1 MADFNTTP
9 VPVADS
15 VPEGSWVYENSSPI
29 TTFPSHQST
38 EGDQSSTRLDATSSE
53 SKSQLRSPD
62 PQTSLSD
69 WAGRG
74 TSHVAFAKEE
84 TLPLLQGRFLGYGV
98 QGGVYETTIKTI
110 PVAWKRK
117 FCRYKIGARE
127 LQEIEIIRRLDH
139 QHIIKLVGTYTHGPF
154 LGLLLWPVAKCD
166 LATFLEDVD
175 LVVRVRGGSVEDIM
189 EGDQIPASERL
200 TSLGFDISQDPAE
213 LMSALT
219 RRLEETLG
227 CLTSA
232 IVYLHAQKIRHK
244 DLKPSN
250 ILLSP
255 DGGLFVSD
263 FGTSTD
269 FSARTESASQGGDR
283 GTPKYFAP
291 EVAAYE
297 SNGRAA
303 DIFSLGCI
311 FLEVIGLSVGYS
323 LEELRQ
329 LLRPEKD
336 GSFQGNLTKIFEWF
350 NYGRIISR
358 APTDEYLFGLVRCMV
373 RLEPSERRT
382 AEQVESELEMIGGF
396 RKSFLWPNSPFR
408 GRCCTSVLE
417 DVKPVVGGEEGL
429 VEISVGNR
437 YWFQP
442 PYTHKWVFFV
452 RPSFSFEGIIE
463 KIPVYKVCFSFALD
477 Y

>member
-1 MADFNTTP
+1 M
-9 VPVADS
+9 V
-15 VPEGSWVYENSSPI
+15 
-29 TTFPSHQST
+29 
-38 EGDQSSTRLDATSSE
+38 
-53 SKSQLRSPD
+53 D

-98 QGGVYETTIKTI
+98 QGGVYETTINTI

-127 LQEIEIIRRLDH
+127 LQEIEIIRKLNH
-139 QHIIKLVGTYTHGPF
+139 QHIIELVGTYTHGPF
-154 LGLLLWPVAKCD
+154 LRLLLWPVAKCD
-166 LATFLEDVD
+166 LATFLEDVNV
-175 LVVRVRGGSVEDIM
+175 LVRVREGNVEDLS
-189 EGDQIPASERL
+189 EGDQSSASERFA
-200 TSLGFDISQDPAE
+200 SLGFDISQSPAG
-213 LMSALT
+213 LMDSLT
-219 RRLEETLG
+219 KRLDETLG

-255 DGGLFVSD
+255 NGGLFVSD

-291 EVAAYE
+291 EVAVYE

-311 FLEVIGLSVGYS
+311 FLEIIGLCVGYS
-323 LEELRQ
+323 LEELRL

-336 GSFQGNLTKIFEWF
+336 GSFQANLARIFDWF
-350 NYGRIISR
+350 NHGRIISR
-358 APTDEYLFGLVRCMV
+358 SPTDDYLFGVVRCMM

-396 RKSFLWPNSPFR
+396 RSFPWPESPFR
-408 GRCCTSVLE
+408 GRCCTPILE
-417 DVKPVVGGEEGL
+417 DARPAVGAEEGM
-429 VEISVGNR
+429 VEILVGNR

-442 PYTHKWVFFV
+442 PSLHKWVFFV
-452 RPSFSFEGIIE
+452 RPSFTGIIE
-463 KIPVYKVCFSFALD
+463 RVHVYKVCIHLTIALQIITLTNTSIAVLTARPLSSLHPHLRSRAGD
-477 Y
+477 GVPSILVCM